1 MTTREEHLQFCK
13 DRAMD
18 YVNQGKLLEAV
29 TSMMS
34 DLTKHPETA
43 KTAAAGPL
51 AMLGLLAMQQAQSGD
66 RDGVVRYIKG
76 FN

>member
-1 MTTREEHLQFCK
+1 MTRQEHLNWCK
-13 DRAMD
+13 QRARE
-18 YVNQGKLLEAV
+18 YVQQGDLLNAV

-34 DLTKHPETA
+34 DLGKHPETKESGGGA
-43 KTAAAGPL
+43 L

-66 RDGVVRYIKG
+66 REGVVRYIEG